1 MTSLFPI
8 VLYVV
13 AGLGVIVGL
22 TILSPVSSLSRLGQV
37 GSTWFDH
44 VEDHPLED
52 QPDCC
57 ADDPPIPFRRLRARM

>member
-13 AGLGVIVGL
+13 AGLGVLVGL
-22 TILSPVSSLSRLGQV
+22 TIFSPITPLSRIGRV

-44 VEDHPLED
+44 IDEQSLED

-57 ADDPPIPFRRLRARM
+57 EDDPPIPFRRLRSRM